1 MNELERCLLPTAVID
16 CGNEAILEKA
26 HSLSEGQK
34 DVTEK
39 AKSLFYF
46 VRDKIR
52 YNPYA
57 TFYPLEAS
65 SILKR
70 RHGFCIQKAILLAA
84 LARAAGIPS
93 RLGFATIS
101 NRQLPAKLEKIFG
114 TNVIVWHGFAELNID
129 GEWIKAIPAFDLRM
143 CRENGITPV
152 EFDGKNHGMFHP
164 YDQNGKPHIDY
175 LEQHGSYDDMPLD
188 IIVGEVIQT
197 YGPKYFECWKT
208 GNWDPYLD
216 D

>member
-1 MNELERCLLPTAVID
+1 MSQTEGYLRSTPTID
-16 CGNEAILEKA
+16 SETKSIQEKA
-26 HSLSEGQK
+26 HSLTEGQGE
-34 DVTEK
+34 TAEK

-65 SILKR
+65 AILKR

-93 RLGFATIS
+93 RLGFATIR

-114 TNVIVWHGFAELNID
+114 TNVIVWHGFAELNIN
-129 GEWIKAIPAFDLRM
+129 GEWIKATPAFDLRM

-164 YDQNGKPHIDY
+164 YDQNI
-175 LEQHGSYDDMPLD
+175 
-188 IIVGEVIQT
+188 
-197 YGPKYFECWKT
+197 
-208 GNWDPYLD
+208 
-216 D
+216 